1 MQGRAGFVA
10 ALVAFMFEVFGAAHA
25 EANLASRCRRYC
37 ASAVNECSLQG
48 EPRRRCRR
56 RYLRLCKF
64 NGFTA
69 CDLTPATTTTIAPP
83 TTTTTY
89 ATTSTT
95 FRATTTTTQP
105 DRLSLLLGN
114 WAFTYTIISTY
125 TDHYNLS
132 TIQQATGH
140 SYNVVFGTNSD
151 LGNSVIAGRV
161 QDIDPGSTSGYEFA
175 LLDPESSLC
184 EFFAFNVG
192 GASSASGVVLFFYG
206 DCQTPISGTLYN
218 FRGIKY

>member
-1 MQGRAGFVA
+1 V
-10 ALVAFMFEVFGAAHA
+10 
-25 EANLASRCRRYC
+25 
-37 ASAVNECSLQG
+37 CSLAG
-48 EPRRRCRR
+48 WD
-56 RYLRLCKF
+56 LSFFL
-64 NGFTA
+64 GLTA
-69 CDLTPATTTTIAPP
+69 CQPIVLE
-83 TTTTTY
+83 
-89 ATTSTT
+89 
-95 FRATTTTTQP
+95 RATHPRHWQ
-105 DRLSLLLGN
+105 RLRD
-114 WAFTYTIISTY
+114 TY

-192 GASSASGVVLFFYG
+192 GASSASGLVLFFYG
-206 DCQTPISGTLYN
+206 DCQTPVSGTLYN
-218 FRGIKY
+218 FSGIKY